1 MRELQQVE
9 LVQAVSKS
17 RRGRIK
23 LPKASWLSFLQHR
36 PIEGE
41 VRRVTVSKEADGWYV
56 SILTKRE
63 VEAPE
68 PVTGE
73 PVGGDLGVVNALTL
87 SNGEVFEVPAF
98 RPGEAERM
106 RRLQRKLARQVKGS
120 RSRARTKQAIAAL
133 HQRVAR
139 RRLDALHKIT
149 CHLTTR
155 HTLVALEALA
165 ACARTDRGCCSI
177 SGVSGLRFLLG

>member
-9 LVQAVSKS
+9 LVQAVGKG

-23 LPKASWLSFLQHR
+23 LPKASWLSFVQHR

-41 VRRVTVSKEADGWYV
+41 VRRVTVSQAADGWYV

-63 VEAPE
+63 VEVPE

-87 SNGEVFEVPAF
+87 SNGEVFEV
-98 RPGEAERM
+98 
-106 RRLQRKLARQVKGS
+106 RRSGPVK
-120 RSRARTKQAIAAL
+120 RSA
-133 HQRVAR
+133 
-139 RRLDALHKIT
+139 
-149 CHLTTR
+149 
-155 HTLVALEALA
+155 
-165 ACARTDRGCCSI
+165 
-177 SGVSGLRFLLG
+177 